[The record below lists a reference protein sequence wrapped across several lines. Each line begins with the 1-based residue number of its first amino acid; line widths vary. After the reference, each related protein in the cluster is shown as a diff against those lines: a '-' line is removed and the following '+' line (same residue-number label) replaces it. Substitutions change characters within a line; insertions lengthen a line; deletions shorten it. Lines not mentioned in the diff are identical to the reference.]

1 MPCQAWPKQ
10 RKDKMKTTS
19 KTQTV
24 TKSEQLLAAFKAGDQ
39 LTAAQ
44 ITHRFGIANP
54 RATVS
59 SLRFKGY
66 AIYANERKDTKGNV
80 TTKYRIGNPRRS
92 VVAAGY
98 KALAAGLVTIG
109 DNGQVQIAE

>member
-1 MPCQAWPKQ
+1 LNNREK
-10 RKDKMKTTS
+10 RKNNMKTTS
-19 KTQTV
+19 KTV
-24 TKSEQLLAAFKAGDQ
+24 TKSDRLLEAFKAGEQ

-44 ITHRFGIANP
+44 ITHRFGVANP

-66 AIYANERKDTKGNV
+66 AIYANTKKNSKGADV
-80 TTKYRIGNPRRS
+80 TRYRIGNPRRA

-98 KALAAGLVTIG
+98 RALADQGISL
-109 DNGQVQIAE
+109 D

>member
-1 MPCQAWPKQ
+1 
-10 RKDKMKTTS
+10 MKVST
-19 KTQTV
+19 KTV
-24 TKSEQLLAAFKAGDQ
+24 TKSEQLLEAFKAGEQ
-39 LTAAQ
+39 LTAEQ
-44 ITHRFGIANP
+44 ITHRFGVANP

-66 AIYANERKDTKGNV
+66 AIYANEHKDAKGTV

-98 KALAAGLVTIG
+98 KALSAGLIVIDG
-109 DNGQVQIAE
+109 KGQPQFAE

>member
-1 MPCQAWPKQ
+1 
-10 RKDKMKTTS
+10 MKITN
-19 KTQTV
+19 KTV
-24 TKSEQLLAAFKAGDQ
+24 TKSEKLLEAFKAGEQ

-44 ITHRFGIANP
+44 ITHRFGVANP

-66 AIYANERKDTKGNV
+66 AIYANEHKDSKGRV

-98 KALAAGLVTIG
+98 KALAAGLITF
-109 DNGQVQIAE
+109 DENGHVQVAE

>member
-1 MPCQAWPKQ
+1 
-10 RKDKMKTTS
+10 MKTTT
-19 KTQTV
+19 KTV
-24 TKSEQLLAAFKAGDQ
+24 TKSSRLLEAFKAGEQ

-44 ITHRFGIANP
+44 ITHRFGVANP

-59 SLRFKGY
+59 SLRFQGY
-66 AIYANERKDTKGNV
+66 AIYANEHKDSKGNL

-98 KALAAGLVTIG
+98 KALAAGLVTIA